1 MARMRRSALA
11 LSIASLL
18 CLFTALSAAAAA
30 AHPAGGIK
38 GDPQPELK
46 PFKIGGSSYAG
57 GSVAIEPD
65 GGLVVAYGSTSGNGK
80 AVVCLLDRGA
90 SKCSHSTTLSPLGSD
105 TLYGVPEVFVPSANH
120 VAVLIE
126 TCCDSDS
133 RGGDL
138 LFSSTD
144 GGEAFGAPVRVGT
157 LGVDAAALIG
167 GNIVFSESLD
177 TNGAEVESIPVGAS
191 GPPGS
196 TAIATVKEAT
206 DIAVGSYHGGALVA
220 SDYLGADYTTYVA
233 YAPAGDNFN
242 ASGSYERIGSFS
254 HEQLIAMSGDALL
267 TMQTRGRSRALELRL
282 FNGTGFGAPHVVPGT
297 NGGGPEWFTVDH
309 DASGRVHVFS
319 DRARSARSYHLYE
332 RSTSNGTQWSAPVDL
347 GNAIQSNSF
356 GAALDSA
363 GSGLV
368 VGTDAYAAAWGYPVL
383 GTQNVSFSLKSPT
396 IKKGRST
403 TGSGKGSPAAK
414 GRKVELQVQRSGL
427 WYTVATAHEGSGGK
441 FSFTIRGTSAGT
453 HVYRA
458 VVSDLA
464 GYLQYGYSP
473 ARTLRVTT

>member
-1 MARMRRSALA
+1 MTRMRRSALV

-18 CLFTALSAAAAA
+18 CVFTALGGAAAVAR
-30 AHPAGGIK
+30 PAGGIK

-46 PFKIGGSSYAG
+46 PFKIGASNYGG

-65 GGLVVAYGSTSGNGK
+65 GGLVVAYGSSSGNGK
-80 AVVCLLDRGA
+80 VVVCLLDRGG
-90 SKCSHSTTLSPLGSD
+90 SKCSEKTTLSPLGSD
-105 TLYGVPEVFVPSANH
+105 SLFGVPEVFVPSANH
-120 VAVLIE
+120 VVVLME
-126 TCCDSDS
+126 TCCDSNTA
-133 RGGDL
+133 GGDL

-144 GGEAFGAPVRVGT
+144 GGRTFTAPVRVGT
-157 LGVDAAALIG
+157 LGVDAATLIG
-167 GNIVFSESLD
+167 GDIVFSQSLD

-196 TAIATVKEAT
+196 TAIATNKKAT
-206 DIAVGSYHGGALVA
+206 DIAVASYKGGALVA
-220 SDYLGADYTTYVA
+220 SDFLGADYTTYVA
-233 YAPAGDNFN
+233 FAPPGDNFN
-242 ASGSYERIGSFS
+242 ASGSYKRVGSFS
-254 HEQLIAMSGDALL
+254 HEQLIAMSSDALL
-267 TMQTRGRSRALELRL
+267 TLQTKGKQDLELRL

-297 NGGGPEWFTVDH
+297 KGGGPEWFTVDQ
-309 DASGRVHVFS
+309 DATGKVHVFS
-319 DRARSARSYHLYE
+319 ERAHSAKPYHLYE
-332 RSTSNGTQWSAPVDL
+332 LSTSNGVHWSAPVDL

-368 VGTDAYAAAWGYPVL
+368 VGTDAGAAAWGYPVL
-383 GTQNVSFSLKSPT
+383 ATQGASFSLKPST
-396 IKKGRST
+396 IRKGRST

-414 GRKVELQVQRSGL
+414 GRKVELQVERSGR
-427 WYTVATAHEGSGGK
+427 WYTVATAHERAGGE
-441 FSFTIRGTSAGT
+441 FSFTIKGTAAGT